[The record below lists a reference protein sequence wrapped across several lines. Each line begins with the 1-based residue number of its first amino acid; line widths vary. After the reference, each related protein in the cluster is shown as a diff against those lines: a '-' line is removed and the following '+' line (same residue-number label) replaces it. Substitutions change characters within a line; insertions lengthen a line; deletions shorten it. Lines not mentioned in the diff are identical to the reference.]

1 MVLFLA
7 LISWRL
13 FYVKFLASNRFLQN
27 AVLICEEEQMEE
39 LVVLENIDPH
49 YKIIGYVSADAIE
62 NDGFQRQHFVK
73 HIKEPTWLLL
83 KKGVSEI
90 VIASK
95 HKGSLLDYTNNY
107 FNFESG
113 KVIRQYTQVYM

>member
-1 MVLFLA
+1 VVLFLA

-39 LVVLENIDPH
+39 LVVGLENIDPH

-83 KKGVSEI
+83 
-90 VIASK
+90 
-95 HKGSLLDYTNNY
+95 
-107 FNFESG
+107 
-113 KVIRQYTQVYM
+113 

>member
-1 MVLFLA
+1 LPESPSDSYVVFLA

-39 LVVLENIDPH
+39 LVVGGKYRSH

-83 KKGVSEI
+83 
-90 VIASK
+90 
-95 HKGSLLDYTNNY
+95 
-107 FNFESG
+107 
-113 KVIRQYTQVYM
+113 

>member
-1 MVLFLA
+1 VVLFLA

-39 LVVLENIDPH
+39 LVVGLENIDPH

-83 KKGVSEI
+83 KKKGVSEI

-95 HKGSLLDYTNNY
+95 PRDHSWIIPTIT
-107 FNFESG
+107 STSR
-113 KVIRQYTQVYM
+113 VW